1 MKFISITQSLVK
13 KKIKKEYD
21 KDILVVVIPELVL
34 IENLV
39 FIGFVDNKYE
49 PVVGYCSLENLYNI
63 YKIKEFNIKD
73 YRSFQEVSWDYLLS
87 IKGSNT
93 NKLNFHRRV
102 DGGKI
107 VTYNVIEQI
116 TLENSP
122 LFIEQLMYALNNL
135 SNDYKQ
141 QDIEK
146 DRKRN
151 EALNNNAITENT
163 VIIETEKYTPIK
175 YLNITFYDDKILLT
189 DGNKFQNI
197 NFNNILEEHKC
208 GILNYLLKLTNRY
221 IKDKGFNLA
230 KNYNR
235 IIEVISINTPAT
247 FIKLLLILNGNVIP
261 KTKSI
266 NKAVLLKELTYPI
279 ELDYTRIIQGFNDII
294 NHTHVLVDMSRVS
307 TKSELLRKY
316 KYLGDYLFI
325 NSVGDAIHIKSSIY
339 MTQFK
344 SKDEMN
350 NRIRKDINNIINDFY
365 TILNN
370 NDTLIRG
377 DHSPINYYKPIRYGI
392 IGGDLEIVFKLKIAD
407 YEIEKD
413 ALDVAANK
421 HFKK

>member
-1 MKFISITQSLVK
+1 MEFMSITQSLIK

-21 KDILVVVIPELVL
+21 KVILVVIIPELVL
-34 IENLV
+34 AENLV
-39 FIGFVDNKYE
+39 FIGFVDNKCDT
-49 PVVGYCSLENLYNI
+49 VVGYCSLENLHNI
-63 YKIKEFNIKD
+63 YMNKEINIKD
-73 YRSFQEVSWDYLLS
+73 YRNFQEVSWDYLLS
-87 IKGSNT
+87 IKGNNT

-102 DGGKI
+102 EGGKTI
-107 VTYNVIEQI
+107 TNNIIEQI
-116 TLENSP
+116 TIENSP
-122 LFIEQLMYALNNL
+122 LFLEQLMYALNNL
-135 SNDYKQ
+135 SNKYKQ

-151 EALNNNAITENT
+151 EALSNNAITENT
-163 VIIETEKYTPIK
+163 VIIETEKYKPIK

-197 NFNNILEEHKC
+197 NFNNILEEYKC
-208 GILNYLLKLTNRY
+208 GILNYLLNLTNRY
-221 IKDKGFNLA
+221 TKSKGFNLA

-235 IIEVISINTPAT
+235 ILEVISINTPVT

-279 ELDYTRIIQGFNDII
+279 ELDYTRIIKGFNDII
-294 NHTHVLVDMSRVS
+294 NHTHVLVDMSRAS

-316 KYLGDYLFI
+316 KYLGDYLLI
-325 NSVGDAIHIKSSIY
+325 HSVGDAIHIKNSIY

-344 SKDEMN
+344 SKGAMN

-365 TILNN
+365 NILKN
-370 NDTLIRG
+370 NDNLIKG
-377 DHSPINYYKPIRYGI
+377 EHSPINYYKPIRYGI
-392 IGGDLEIVFKLKIAD
+392 IGGDLEIVLKLKIAD

-413 ALDVAANK
+413 ALDVDANK